1 MYLLTSLCYLT
12 KGGIAMPISEVAE
25 LILKIALFILN
36 ATTVA
41 IIVILISKW
50 HRRMEVKLND
60 IKSYIQ
66 HVTDRNDIV
75 YINQLESFKR
85 DLIKAERYEDAAKI
99 SKCIEDEY
107 SNLKRKMEDREQ
119 MIDPLK

>member
-1 MYLLTSLCYLT
+1 
-12 KGGIAMPISEVAE
+12 MPISEVAE

-41 IIVILISKW
+41 IVVILISKW
-50 HRRMEVKLND
+50 NRRMEDKLNG

-75 YINQLESFKR
+75 YINQLEEIKR
-85 DLIKAERYEDAAKI
+85 ILIESERYEDAAKI

-107 SNLKRKMEDREQ
+107 SNLKRKIEDRE
-119 MIDPLK
+119 

>member
-1 MYLLTSLCYLT
+1 
-12 KGGIAMPISEVAE
+12 MPISETAE

-41 IIVILISKW
+41 IVVILISKW
-50 HRRMEVKLND
+50 HRRMEGKLND

-75 YINQLESFKR
+75 YINQLEEIKR
-85 DLIKAERYEDAAKI
+85 ILIESERYEDAAKI

-107 SNLKRKMEDREQ
+107 SNLKRKIEDGE
-119 MIDPLK
+119 

>member
-1 MYLLTSLCYLT
+1 
-12 KGGIAMPISEVAE
+12 
-25 LILKIALFILN
+25 
-36 ATTVA
+36 
-41 IIVILISKW
+41 
-50 HRRMEVKLND
+50 MEGKLND

-75 YINQLESFKR
+75 YINQLEEIR
-85 DLIKAERYEDAAKI
+85 RILIKAERYEDAAKI

-119 MIDPLK
+119 MIDPLKQKGRTSEHDQA

>member
-1 MYLLTSLCYLT
+1 
-12 KGGIAMPISEVAE
+12 MPISEIAE

-41 IIVILISKW
+41 IVVILISKW
-50 HRRMEVKLND
+50 NRRMEDKLNG

-75 YINQLESFKR
+75 YINQLEEIKR
-85 DLIKAERYEDAAKI
+85 ILIESERYEDAAKI

-107 SNLKRKMEDREQ
+107 SNLKRKIEDRE
-119 MIDPLK
+119 